1 MGNNDQENKFKWIEI
16 VRGAFAGL
24 SCLMIYWGWSIDTN
38 DSFLKS
44 FNLSPESLFLFGI
57 FFSILFLVSS
67 LEKIFSPIVELFL
80 TKLVITLSVTGLLM
94 ICMVQSSEML
104 NKIFSLDASLLP
116 FSRSF
121 LAGILFFKK
130 IYPFSMLLMMLMI
143 LYYIFQ
149 IIDLIK
155 EYGKYSWSTYF
166 KYLLFIISTIACLV
180 FSYKFNNVYFND
192 KILPKKAYILAKE
205 LDFYSNKVCNLSEEI
220 KNKKIIYMDSQYKY
234 VLVDKTMSAEQDL
247 WGFIKYA
254 SDSKDTDV
262 SMLYKFDFY
271 GEPDLIVQ
279 RCLLNS

>member
-1 MGNNDQENKFKWIEI
+1 MGNNNQENKFKWIEI

-44 FNLSPESLFLFGI
+44 FHLSPESLFLFGI

-80 TKLVITLSVTGLLM
+80 TKLVITLSITGLLM

-104 NKIFSLDASLLP
+104 NKIFSVDASLLP

-130 IYPFSMLLMMLMI
+130 IYPFSMLLMILMI
-143 LYYIFQ
+143 LYYVIQ
-149 IIDLIK
+149 IIDVIK
-155 EYGKYSWSTYF
+155 EAGKDGWPAYIKYSI
-166 KYLLFIISTIACLV
+166 FIISTIACLV

-205 LDFYSNKVCNLSEEI
+205 LDFYSNEVCNLPAKS
-220 KNKKIIYMDSQYKY
+220 KNKKIIYMDTQYKY

-254 SDSKDTDV
+254 SESGDADAGIF
-262 SMLYKFDFY
+262 YKFDSY
-271 GEPDLIVQ
+271 EKPDLIVQ
-279 RCLLNS
+279 RCLSDF

>member
-279 RCLLNS
+279 RCVLDS

>member
-1 MGNNDQENKFKWIEI
+1 MGNKNQENKFKWIEI
-16 VRGAFAGL
+16 IRGAFAGL

-57 FFSILFLVSS
+57 FFSVLFLVSS

-94 ICMVQSSEML
+94 ICMVQSSEIL

-130 IYPFSMLLMMLMI
+130 IYPFSMLLMILMI
-143 LYYIFQ
+143 LYYAIQLFDK
-149 IIDLIK
+149 INETGKKGWPTYI
-155 EYGKYSWSTYF
+155 KYSI
-166 KYLLFIISTIACLV
+166 FITSTIACLV
-180 FSYKFNNVYFND
+180 FSYKFNNLYFND

-205 LDFYSNKVCNLSEEI
+205 LDFYSNEVCNLPSES
-220 KNKKIIYMDSQYKY
+220 KNKKIIYIDTQYKY
-234 VLVDKTMSAEQDL
+234 VLVDKTISAEQDL

-254 SDSKDTDV
+254 SESGDADAGIF
-262 SMLYKFDFY
+262 YKFDSY
-271 GEPDLIVQ
+271 EKPDLIVQ
-279 RCLLNS
+279 RCLSDF

>member
-130 IYPFSMLLMMLMI
+130 IYPFSMLLMILMI
-143 LYYIFQ
+143 LYYVFQ

-155 EYGKYSWSTYF
+155 
-166 KYLLFIISTIACLV
+166 
-180 FSYKFNNVYFND
+180 
-192 KILPKKAYILAKE
+192 
-205 LDFYSNKVCNLSEEI
+205 
-220 KNKKIIYMDSQYKY
+220 
-234 VLVDKTMSAEQDL
+234 
-247 WGFIKYA
+247 
-254 SDSKDTDV
+254 
-262 SMLYKFDFY
+262 
-271 GEPDLIVQ
+271 
-279 RCLLNS
+279 

>member
-130 IYPFSMLLMMLMI
+130 IYPFSMLLMILMV
-143 LYYIFQ
+143 LYYVFQ

-155 EYGKYSWSTYF
+155 EYGKYSWPTCF
-166 KYLLFIISTIACLV
+166 KCLLFIISTIACLV

-262 SMLYKFDFY
+262 SMLYKFDYY
-271 GEPDLIVQ
+271 GEPNLIVQ
-279 RCLLNS
+279 RCLLDS

>member
-1 MGNNDQENKFKWIEI
+1 MGNNNQENKFEWIEI

-24 SCLMIYWGWSIDTN
+24 SCLMIYWGWSKDTN

-104 NKIFSLDASLLP
+104 NKIFSVDASLLP

-130 IYPFSMLLMMLMI
+130 VYPFSMLLMILMI
-143 LYYIFQ
+143 LYYLLQ
-149 IIDLIK
+149 IIDIIK
-155 EYGKYSWSTYF
+155 ENGKDGWPVYIKYSI
-166 KYLLFIISTIACLV
+166 FIIPTVACLV
-180 FSYKFNNVYFND
+180 FSYKFNNVYFNN

-205 LDFYSNKVCNLSEEI
+205 LDFYSNEVCKLSAES
-220 KNKKIIYMDSQYKY
+220 KNKKIIYMDTQYKY

-247 WGFIKYA
+247 WGVIKYA
-254 SDSKDTDV
+254 SDSGDADA
-262 SMLYKFDFY
+262 SIFYNFDSY
-271 GEPDLIVQ
+271 EKPDLIVQ
-279 RCLLNS
+279 RCLSDF